1 MAQPRSVVEINLAQ
15 AKERLASFESTQKE
29 KEKEKEKEKI
39 ATKKSP
45 TWRKLNGEIKKQ
57 QTRLKAIEKLE
68 ERESSRAAAKSEG
81 K

>member
-15 AKERLASFESTQKE
+15 AKERLASFESTQ
-29 KEKEKEKEKI
+29 KEKEKEKI

>member
-15 AKERLASFESTQKE
+15 AKERLASFESTQ